1 MADYI
6 SLGLSETSNGKP
18 SGLGEDEWRDIWW
31 NITAMHDPDEAIS
44 DYESY
49 GDYIAERG
57 SSKAHTYHWLHAW
70 QQLGTMRTDIKAD
83 HPTAVVFEKSSQ
95 KTYAVY
101 NYQNTE
107 KTVTFSDGT
116 VVLAAPNGFTLQ

>member
-1 MADYI
+1 M
-6 SLGLSETSNGKP
+6 EGKAGKTELP
-18 SGLGEDEWRDIWW
+18 VDLWGQGELEVGVRFV
-31 NITAMHDPDEAIS
+31 
-44 DYESY
+44 
-49 GDYIAERG
+49 IAKMSKG
-57 SSKAHTYHWLHAW
+57 S
-70 QQLGTMRTDIKAD
+70 MRTDIKAN

-101 NYQNTE
+101 NYDTTE